1 MKATFSK
8 SAPSSFSRG
17 MQMIASSRNLIL
29 VSSCSLRRSL
39 FCFFFQPLLQ
49 EQSRLFSSRE
59 FLFFLDNPKIIQML
73 SILGETLRWRKRNK
87 TVTKTTHKYRQ
98 NHWGVELKPQLHM
111 RRRVL
116 PLHLRRVT
124 ESPPSP
130 RKFSMNTQANTD
142 FRSYQYAGLPCNAAP
157 QFKAPWEGLMFKFLT
172 KSQIIF
178 SCSQLLARF

>member
-1 MKATFSK
+1 
-8 SAPSSFSRG
+8 
-17 MQMIASSRNLIL
+17 
-29 VSSCSLRRSL
+29 
-39 FCFFFQPLLQ
+39 
-49 EQSRLFSSRE
+49 
-59 FLFFLDNPKIIQML
+59 ML
-73 SILGETLRWRKRNK
+73 SILGEKLRWRKRNK
-87 TVTKTTHKYRQ
+87 TVTKSTHKYRQ

-130 RKFSMNTQANTD
+130 RKFSMNIQANTD

-172 KSQIIF
+172 RPQIIF
-178 SCSQLLARF
+178 SGSQLLARCKIKCIFLMVLCRGIAEFPLKISFFLIVPILCL

>member
-1 MKATFSK
+1 MAFL
-8 SAPSSFSRG
+8 
-17 MQMIASSRNLIL
+17 RNLIFVL
-29 VSSCSLRRSL
+29 SCLPRRSL
-39 FCFFFQPLLQ
+39 FCIFFRPLLQ
-49 EQSRLFSSRE
+49 QQSRLFSSRG

-73 SILGETLRWRKRNK
+73 SILGEKLRWRKRNK

-172 KSQIIF
+172 KSQIILF
-178 SCSQLLARF
+178 KFPAACSF

>member
-17 MQMIASSRNLIL
+17 MQLIASSRNLIL

-39 FCFFFQPLLQ
+39 FCFFFFQPLLQ

-73 SILGETLRWRKRNK
+73 SILGEKLRWRKRNK

-98 NHWGVELKPQLHM
+98 NHWGVELKSQLHM

-157 QFKAPWEGLMFKFLT
+157 
-172 KSQIIF
+172 
-178 SCSQLLARF
+178 

>member
-8 SAPSSFSRG
+8 SAPPSFSRG
-17 MQMIASSRNLIL
+17 MQLMASSRNLIL

-39 FCFFFQPLLQ
+39 FCFQPLLQ
-49 EQSRLFSSRE
+49 EQSRLFSLRE
-59 FLFFLDNPKIIQML
+59 FLFFLDNPKIIWML
-73 SILGETLRWRKRNK
+73 SILGEKLRWRKRNK
-87 TVTKTTHKYRQ
+87 TVTKSTHNFRQ

-130 RKFSMNTQANTD
+130 RKFSMNIQANTD
-142 FRSYQYAGLPCNAAP
+142 FRSYQYAGVPCNAAP
-157 QFKAPWEGLMFKFLT
+157 
-172 KSQIIF
+172 
-178 SCSQLLARF
+178 